1 MKKKQFMGKVVY
13 HAIVLTV
20 GLVMI
25 YPLVWMIMSSFK
37 ETNSIFAT
45 AGNLIPEK
53 FVLESELPEIV
64 LTQLL

>member
-53 FVLESELPEIV
+53 FVL
-64 LTQLL
+64 